1 MSWSNAVKKNIF
13 KIQKNSTCNGLLYS
27 DVRPASWRKPEVIR
41 GVVNLT
47 RSFAF
52 LFKFKPSSMMV
63 LVPIRFAK
71 KC

>member
-1 MSWSNAVKKNIF
+1 MD
-13 KIQKNSTCNGLLYS
+13 S

-52 LFKFKPSSMMV
+52 LFKFKPSSIMV

-71 KC
+71 KCEKKKKYPMPQARPAGKGNQR